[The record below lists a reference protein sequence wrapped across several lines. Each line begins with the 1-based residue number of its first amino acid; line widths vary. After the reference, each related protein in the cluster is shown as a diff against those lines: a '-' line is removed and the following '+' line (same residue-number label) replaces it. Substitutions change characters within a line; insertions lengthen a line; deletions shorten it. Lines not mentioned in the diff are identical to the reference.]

1 MNTDSCAST
10 KDSYDARADD
20 TITMKNFLLEI
31 LLDKGRGNATESRE
45 KSIIFLRCGT

>member
-10 KDSYDARADD
+10 KDLYEARADD
-20 TITMKNFLLEI
+20 TITIKNLLEI
-31 LLDKGRGNATESRE
+31 LLNKGHGNDIESRE